1 MTKTQNGL
9 DKGKVQIANDVVA
22 TISATAALEI
32 EGVFAMASYAGG
44 MPMFMRKNMGMG
56 KSVKVTIS
64 GNDVVLDL
72 NIVVRFGY
80 RILEVSENV
89 QTRVKNAVQTM
100 TGLNVRA
107 VNVVVSSVYLEK
119 ESAPKPH
126 RKDKRALRPDSKS
139 PDPVP
144 SADLCA
150 ANTEQ
155 AEPREQLNPPE
166 TNSPE

>member
-1 MTKTQNGL
+1 MTKTQIGL
-9 DKGKVQIANDVVA
+9 DKGKVEISNDVVA

-32 EGVFAMASYAGG
+32 EGVFAIASYTGG
-44 MPMFMRKNMGMG
+44 IPVFVRKSMGIG
-56 KSVKVTIS
+56 KGVKVTIA

-107 VNVVVSSVYLEK
+107 VNVVVSSVNLEK
-119 ESAPKPH
+119 EPAPKPP
-126 RKDKRALRPDSKS
+126 RKDKRAPK

-144 SADLCA
+144 SADS
-150 ANTEQ
+150 NTTGTDRAEQ
-155 AEPREQLNPPE
+155 REQLGHDANPPE
-166 TNSPE
+166 TCNPE